1 MQAEAIV
8 GICAVR
14 YSDEFIA
21 AVQVIFDAGR
31 SEAPPVELSRQALVD
46 AIQTGTQYVT
56 VHKRVDGT
64 WGHWDAVTLIPEAGT
79 AYVKLFDDRNAL
91 DDLGDLPEY

>member
-1 MQAEAIV
+1 MQADTTF

-14 YSDEFIA
+14 YSGEYIA
-21 AVQVIFDAGR
+21 KVQAIPD
-31 SEAPPVELSRQALVD
+31 SEELETSPLELSRQALVD
-46 AIQTGTQYVT
+46 AIQAGNKFVT
-56 VHKRVDGT
+56 MHRRADGT
-64 WGHWDAVTLIPEAGT
+64 WEHWDAATLIPVAGT